1 MAINF
6 LSLEKSE
13 IELKENFIDLLK
25 QTQSLHEKLYDYL
38 VNNIPIDEEK
48 LEDFLELKTRIN
60 DLKRDIRDDSI
71 WIISKDQ
78 PRASHLRF
86 IIAIL
91 YSIKDNERISQYAY
105 NVAKWINKYPLSL
118 NMRSSIPLL
127 LKKSNLFFQKI
138 INVVSSDSVNEYET
152 EIKKDALEYRIFY
165 KEFVKGMIKKNNL
178 NSDESIDMYFNIS
191 LIFKCFERT
200 VDHLLEIFKN
210 FMLISW

>member
-1 MAINF
+1 M
-6 LSLEKSE
+6 
-13 IELKENFIDLLK
+13 
-25 QTQSLHEKLYDYL
+25 
-38 VNNIPIDEEK
+38 
-48 LEDFLELKTRIN
+48 ELKTRIN

-152 EIKKDALEYRIFY
+152 EIKKDALEYRSFY

>member
-25 QTQSLHEKLYDYL
+25 QTQYLHEKLYDCL